1 MLVGLRGGIILEYA
15 VSLDC
20 VSKQFR
26 GSRDV
31 KAVDTVSFDVEYGT
45 IVGLLGANGAGKTT
59 LIRMMATLL
68 SPTSGRIHVRGHD
81 VMKEPDRIREYIGY
95 AGQDTERSLYY
106 RLSPRENAKY
116 FGWLRGLR
124 AETAVERLDQLANQ
138 IAMDDR
144 LDQHF
149 ITLSG
154 GEKQV
159 FVVLRALLH
168 QPEIAF
174 LDEPSKSLDVLT
186 SRRIRKL
193 LKEFVSEHNATI
205 IVTSHN
211 LTELED
217 LCDKLIFI
225 NRGRKEFDGTPQDL
239 KQIAVKMDS
248 IVVRGIQFDDIVVQE
263 LSSVGATTMTNRG
276 TKLRIEAVTPYATI
290 RRVVD
295 ILESHDVHAFVAMEE
310 PSLEDAFAEIAGSQE
325 GT

>member
-1 MLVGLRGGIILEYA
+1 MEYA

-124 AETAVERLDQLANQ
+124 AETAVERLDQ
-138 IAMDDR
+138 
-144 LDQHF
+144 HF

-211 LTELED
+211 LIELED